1 MIVKNVRKADK
12 RVKGKDFRSA
22 LPPVSWVTSGESI
35 FPLSL
40 YLYTSRSSGASLTIR
55 VKTLNT
61 PSERFIA
68 YKDDI

>member
-1 MIVKNVRKADK
+1 MIVKNVKKADK

-35 FPLSL
+35 SPLGL
-40 YLYTSRSSGASLTIR
+40 YLYTSRSSLTIR
-55 VKTLNT
+55 VKTLNA

-68 YKDDI
+68 YEDDI